1 MWTQIPIFESSQFE
15 DSYVGDVQYQWTVPR
30 KEYTVGYAWRLN
42 KISVGQQ
49 WDQRGD
55 QKILQDKWQW
65 KHNCTKSMDFNK
77 SSLKRQIHSNTGLP
91 QKTTNHTIQDYENN
105 K

>member
-1 MWTQIPIFESSQFE
+1 MWTQIPILKVQFE

-30 KEYTVGYAWRLN
+30 EEYTEVGYAWRLN

-49 WDQRGD
+49 WDQGD

-77 SSLKRQIHSNTGLP
+77 SSLKRQIHSNTEGFP
-91 QKTTNHTIQDYENN
+91 QKTT
-105 K
+105 